1 MKKIFCSHYLCFV
14 LVFLSITFLTGCFSS
29 PESTLQEFKKA
40 MDSKNGEKMWN
51 LLSSNDH
58 KFYEKMIENEKA
70 NAPKNPDHLKNM
82 GLTQEE
88 LAKMTAKDFFIKM
101 MSKAPD
107 SKSAGKPLEIRSV
120 TKSKDKAVIF
130 VENNPNGFTL
140 IKENGFWKV
149 SMVGEAK

>member
-1 MKKIFCSHYLCFV
+1 MKKSFCLNYFCLV

-29 PESTLQEFKKA
+29 PEGTLQEFKKA
-40 MDSKNGEKMWN
+40 MDSKNGEKMWS

-58 KFYEKMIENEKA
+58 KFYEKMVDEEKA
-70 NAPKNPDHLKNM
+70 NASKNPDHVKNM

-88 LAKMTAKDFFIKM
+88 LAKMTAKDLFVKM
-101 MSKAPD
+101 MKDAPD
-107 SKSAGKPLEIRSV
+107 SPNAGKELQIRSV

>member
-1 MKKIFCSHYLCFV
+1 MKKIFCLNYFC
-14 LVFLSITFLTGCFSS
+14 LVFIFLSITFLTGCFSS
-29 PESTLQEFKKA
+29 PESTLQKFKTA
-40 MDSKNGEKMWN
+40 MDSKNGEKMWT

-58 KFYEKMIENEKA
+58 KFYEKMVENEKA

-88 LAKMTAKDFFIKM
+88 LSKMTAKDFFIKM
-101 MSKAPD
+101 MEKAPD
-107 SKSAGKPLEIRSV
+107 SKSAGKTLEIRSI
-120 TKSKDKAVIF
+120 TKSKNKAVIF

>member
-1 MKKIFCSHYLCFV
+1 MKKSFCLNYFCLV

-29 PESTLQEFKKA
+29 PEGTLQEFKKA
-40 MDSKNGEKMWN
+40 MDSKNGEKMWS

-58 KFYEKMIENEKA
+58 KFYEKMVAEEKA
-70 NAPKNPDHLKNM
+70 NASKNPDHVKNM

-88 LAKMTAKDFFIKM
+88 LAKMTAKDLFVKM
-101 MSKAPD
+101 MKDAPD
-107 SKSAGKPLEIRSV
+107 SPNAGKELQIRSV

-149 SMVGEAK
+149 SMMGESR

>member
-1 MKKIFCSHYLCFV
+1 MKKSFCLNYFCLV

-29 PESTLQEFKKA
+29 PEGTLQEFKKA
-40 MDSKNGEKMWN
+40 MDSKNGEKMWS

-58 KFYEKMIENEKA
+58 KFYEKMVDEEKA
-70 NAPKNPDHLKNM
+70 NASKNPDHVKNM

-88 LAKMTAKDFFIKM
+88 LAKMTAKDLFVKM
-101 MSKAPD
+101 MKNAPD
-107 SKSAGKPLEIRSV
+107 SPNAGKELQIRSV

>member
-1 MKKIFCSHYLCFV
+1 MKKIFCLNYFCLA
-14 LVFLSITFLTGCFSS
+14 LVFMSIIFLTGCFST
-29 PESTLQEFKKA
+29 PEGTLQEFKKA
-40 MDSKNGEKMWN
+40 MDAKDGEKMWS

-58 KFYEKMIENEKA
+58 KFYEKIVAEEKA
-70 NAPKNPDHLKNM
+70 NVSKNPDHIKNM

-88 LAKMTAKDFFIKM
+88 LTKMTAKDLFVKM
-101 MSKAPD
+101 MKASPD
-107 SKSAGKPLEIRSV
+107 SPNAGKELEIRSV

>member
-1 MKKIFCSHYLCFV
+1 
-14 LVFLSITFLTGCFSS
+14 
-29 PESTLQEFKKA
+29 
-40 MDSKNGEKMWN
+40 
-51 LLSSNDH
+51 
-58 KFYEKMIENEKA
+58 
-70 NAPKNPDHLKNM
+70 
-82 GLTQEE
+82 
-88 LAKMTAKDFFIKM
+88 M

>member
-1 MKKIFCSHYLCFV
+1 
-14 LVFLSITFLTGCFSS
+14 
-29 PESTLQEFKKA
+29 
-40 MDSKNGEKMWN
+40 MWS

-58 KFYEKMIENEKA
+58 KFYEKIVAEEKA
-70 NAPKNPDHLKNM
+70 NASKNPDHIKNM

-88 LAKMTAKDFFIKM
+88 LTKMTAKDLFVKM
-101 MSKAPD
+101 MKASPD
-107 SKSAGKPLEIRSV
+107 SPNAGKELEIRSV